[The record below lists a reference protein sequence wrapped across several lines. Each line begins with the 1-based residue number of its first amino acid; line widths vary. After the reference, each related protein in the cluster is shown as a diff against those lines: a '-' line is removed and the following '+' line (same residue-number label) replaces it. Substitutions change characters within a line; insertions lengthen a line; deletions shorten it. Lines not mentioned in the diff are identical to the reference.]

1 MRFRILSAA
10 LLLPF
15 AAQAAVQKVNLE
27 ERTDV
32 LDGKSFGAAG
42 PYERLMAKA
51 YFAVDPNL
59 AANKIITDIAL
70 SPRNA
75 DGKVE
80 FSADVYVLKPRDSA
94 KGNGTV
100 IYEVSNRGNKGML
113 GMFDHAQTS
122 LDPRTQAELGD
133 SFLLEQGYTI
143 VWVGWQFDVPQ
154 RPGLLRLYAPQIKGV
169 KGTVRA
175 EFTPNAKTTLM
186 PLSDRNHVAYAAIER
201 DDPALKL
208 TVRDRADTPRKTIAR
223 DRWNFKDDST
233 IEMAAGFIPGKFY
246 DIVYKSTDPTV
257 VGLGPTA
264 VRDFI
269 SFLKYGGAETLLGDQ
284 RNYIKRAIGFGT
296 SQSGRFLRTF
306 LYYGFNADEK
316 NKKVFDGVW
325 AHVAGAGRG
334 SFNHRFAQPSRDGH
348 RMLNSFYPTDI
359 FPFTDLPETDAE
371 TGQTGSLLAAAEKS
385 KVVPKIF
392 YTNGS
397 YEYWGRAAS
406 LIHTSPDGKEDAPLA
421 PDTRVY
427 YLTGTQHGAG
437 SFPPRR
443 GATQN
448 DPNVND
454 YRYTMRALLV
464 SMNNWLTASSEP
476 PASQYP
482 KVSKDQLVSMKA
494 VQFPKIPGVQFPQYQ
509 HTAWRTDFGPDFASK
524 GLVTI
529 DPPKTGKPFP
539 VLVPQVNMDGNETAG
554 IRMPEIAVPLGTYTG
569 WNMRDEK
576 IGAPDEMFD
585 MVGSWIPF
593 SFTKAQREAK
603 KDPRP
608 SIEERYKGRE
618 DYLAKIRA
626 SADGLAAAGYLLS
639 ADIEKIVARSAQEW
653 DYLAATAKLN

>member
-1 MRFRILSAA
+1 MRFRILAA
-10 LLLPF
+10 TILIQV
-15 AAQAAVQKVNLE
+15 AAQAAVQKVNVE

-32 LDGKSFGAAG
+32 LDGKPFGAAG
-42 PYERLMAKA
+42 PYERVIAKA

-70 SPRNA
+70 APRNA

-100 IYEVSNRGNKGML
+100 IYEVSNRGNKGLL

-122 LDPRTQAELGD
+122 LDPRTPAELGD
-133 SFLLEQGYTI
+133 SFLLERGFTI
-143 VWVGWQFDVPQ
+143 VWVGWQFDVPR
-154 RPGLLRLYAPQIKGV
+154 RPGLVRLYAPQIKGV
-169 KGTVRA
+169 TGTVRA
-175 EFTPNAKTTLM
+175 EFTPDANTTLM
-186 PLSDRNHVAYAAIER
+186 PLADRDHIAYPATER
-201 DDPALKL
+201 EDPALKL
-208 TVRDRADTPRKTIAR
+208 TVRDRADSPRKNIPR
-223 DRWNFKDDST
+223 GEWKFKDEST

-269 SFLKYGGAETLLGDQ
+269 SFLKYGGEETLFNDQ
-284 RNYIKRAIGFGT
+284 RRYIKRAIGFGT

-316 NKKVFDGVW
+316 NRKVFDGVW

-348 RMLNSFYPTDI
+348 RMKNTFYPTDI
-359 FPFTDLPETDAE
+359 FPFTDLPETDPE
-371 TGQTGSLLAAAEKS
+371 TNQTGSLLEAAQKS
-385 KVVPKIF
+385 NVVPKIF

-406 LIHTSPDGKEDAPLA
+406 LIHTSPDGKQDAPLA

-427 YLTGTQHGAG
+427 YLAGTQHGAG
-437 SFPPRR
+437 NFPPRR

-454 YRYTMRALLV
+454 YRYMMRALLV
-464 SMNNWLTASSEP
+464 SMNNWLTESSAP
-476 PASQYP
+476 PASQFP
-482 KVSKDQLVSMKA
+482 QVSKDQLVSMKA
-494 VQFPKIPGVQFPQYQ
+494 VQFPKISGVQFPKYM
-509 HTAWRTDFGPDFASK
+509 HTAWRADYGPEFASK
-524 GLVTI
+524 GIVTI

-539 VLVPQVNMDGNETAG
+539 VLVPQVNMDGNETSG
-554 IRMPEIAVPLGTYTG
+554 IRMPELVVPLGTYTG
-569 WNMRDEK
+569 WNLRDAK
-576 IGAPDEMFD
+576 IGAPDELFD

-593 SFTKAQREAK
+593 AWTKAEREAK
-603 KDPRP
+603 KDPRL
-608 SIEERYKGRE
+608 SVEERYKSRE
-618 DYLAKIRA
+618 EYLAKIRTA
-626 SADGLAAAGYLLS
+626 ADGLAVSAYILS
-639 ADIEKIVARSAQEW
+639 ADVEKIVERCAKQW
-653 DYLAATAKLN
+653 DYLSSTAKLK

>member
-1 MRFRILSAA
+1 MQFRFLAA
-10 LLLPF
+10 TLLLSF
-15 AAQAAVQKVNLE
+15 AAQAAVQKVQLE

-32 LDGKSFGAAG
+32 LDGRPFGAAG
-42 PYERLMAKA
+42 PYERVMAKA

-59 AANKIITDIAL
+59 PANKIITDIAL
-70 SPRNA
+70 APRNA

-113 GMFDHAQTS
+113 GMFDYAQTS
-122 LDPRTQAELGD
+122 LDPRTKAELGD
-133 SFLLEQGYTI
+133 SFLLDQGYTI
-143 VWVGWQFDVPQ
+143 VWVGWQFDVPR
-154 RPGLLRLYAPQIKGV
+154 RPGLLRLYAPKINGV
-169 KGTVRA
+169 TGAVRA

-186 PLSDRNHVAYAAIER
+186 PLADRDHIAYPAIQR

-208 TVRDRADTPRKTIAR
+208 TVRDRADSPRITIPRAQWKFI
-223 DRWNFKDDST
+223 DEST
-233 IEMAAGFIPGKFY
+233 IEMAAGFTPGKFY
-246 DIVYKSTDPTV
+246 DIVYQSTDPTV
-257 VGLGPTA
+257 AGLGPTA
-264 VRDFI
+264 VRDVI

-284 RNYIKRAIGFGT
+284 RRYIKRAIGFGT

-306 LYYGFNADEK
+306 LYYGFNADEN

-359 FPFTDLPETDAE
+359 FPFTDMPETDGE
-371 TGQTGSLLAAAEKS
+371 TGQTGSLLAAAQKS
-385 KVVPKIF
+385 NVVPKIF

-397 YEYWGRAAS
+397 YEYWGRSAS
-406 LIHTSPDGKEDAPLA
+406 LIHTSPDGKQDVALA

-427 YLTGTQHGAG
+427 YFTGTQHGAG
-437 SFPPRR
+437 NFPPRR

-454 YRYTMRALLV
+454 YRYIMRALLV
-464 SMNNWLTASSEP
+464 SMNRWLSTSVEP

-482 KVSKDQLVSMKA
+482 QVSKDQLVSMKA
-494 VQFPKIPGVQFPQYQ
+494 VQFPKIPGIQFPQYQ
-509 HTAWRTDFGPDFASK
+509 HTAWRADFGPDFASK

-529 DPPKTGKPFP
+529 DPPKTGKPFQ
-539 VLVPQVNMDGNETAG
+539 VLVPQVNMDGNETSG

-569 WNMRDEK
+569 WNMRDAK
-576 IGAPDEMFD
+576 IGSPDEAFD

-593 SFTKAQREAK
+593 AWTRAQRDAK

-608 SIEERYKGRE
+608 SIEERYKSRE

-626 SADGLAAAGYLLS
+626 AADGLAASGYVLS

-653 DYLAATAKLN
+653 DHLSATAKLN

>member
-1 MRFRILSAA
+1 MRFRILAA
-10 LLLPF
+10 AILLSL
-15 AAQAAVQKVNLE
+15 AAHGGVQRVYVE
-27 ERTDV
+27 ERTEV
-32 LDGKSFGAAG
+32 LDGKPFGAAG
-42 PYERLMAKA
+42 PYERVAAKA

-59 AANKIITDIAL
+59 PANKIITDIAL
-70 SPRNA
+70 AARNA

-80 FSADVYVLKPRDSA
+80 FSADVYVLKPRDPA

-100 IYEVSNRGNKGML
+100 IYEVSNRGNKGL
-113 GMFDHAQTS
+113 LSMFDHAQSS

-143 VWVGWQFDVPQ
+143 VWVGWQFDVPR
-154 RPGLLRLYAPQIKGV
+154 RPGLLRLYAPKIKGV
-169 KGTVRA
+169 TGTVRA
-175 EFTPNAKTTLM
+175 EFTPNAKATLM
-186 PLSDRNHVAYAAIER
+186 PLADRDHIAYPAIER

-208 TVRDRADTPRKTIAR
+208 TVRDHADTPRGTIPRAQ
-223 DRWNFKDDST
+223 WKFKDDST
-233 IEMAAGFIPGKFY
+233 IEMTAGFTPGKFY

-284 RNYIKRAIGFGT
+284 RRYIKRAIGFGT

-306 LYYGFNADEK
+306 LYYGFNADEN

-334 SFNHRFAQPSRDGH
+334 SFNHRFAQASRDGH

-371 TGQTGSLLAAAEKS
+371 TGQTGSILSAAEKS
-385 KVVPKIF
+385 NVVPKIF

-406 LIHTSPDGKEDAPLA
+406 LIHTTPDGKQDAPLA

-427 YLTGTQHGAG
+427 YLTGTQHGPG
-437 SFPPRR
+437 NFPPRR

-454 YRYTMRALLV
+454 YRYMMRALLV
-464 SMNNWLTASSEP
+464 SMNNWLTASAAP

-482 KVSKDQLVSMKA
+482 QVSKDQLVSMKA

-509 HTAWRTDFGPDFASK
+509 HTAWRADFGPEFASK
-524 GLVTI
+524 GIVTI
-529 DPPKTGKPFP
+529 DPPKVGNPFP

-554 IRMPEIAVPLGTYTG
+554 IRMPELAVSLGTYTG
-569 WNMRDEK
+569 WNMRDAK
-576 IGAPDEMFD
+576 IGAPDETFD
-585 MVGSWIPF
+585 MVGSFIPF
-593 SFTKAQREAK
+593 AWTRAQRDAK

-626 SADGLAAAGYLLS
+626 AADGLAAGGYLLS
-639 ADIEKIVARSAQEW
+639 ADIEKVVARSAQEW
-653 DYLAATAKLN
+653 DFLASTAKLQ